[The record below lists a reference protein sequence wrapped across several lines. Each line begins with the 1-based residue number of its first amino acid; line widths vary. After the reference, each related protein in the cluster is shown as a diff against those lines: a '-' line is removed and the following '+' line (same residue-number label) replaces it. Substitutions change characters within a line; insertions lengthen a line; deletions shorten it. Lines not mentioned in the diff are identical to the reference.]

1 MFVFT
6 LHGLPGN
13 VVIILL
19 TREEEVIV
27 FNNDHCDVAT
37 TGSKKVGQWNAQHLS
52 VFISLVLSA
61 CIKFCATY
69 RFF

>member
-6 LHGLPGN
+6 LHGLPDN
-13 VVIILL
+13 FVIILL

-52 VFISLVLSA
+52 VFISLVHPAPTFCLLSDL
-61 CIKFCATY
+61 Y
-69 RFF
+69 L